1 MREPSKFTIM
11 KMIQVLKL
19 KNSNSSELSSK
30 LNYSAKKFQKI
41 SQSLMQVKD
50 LLNGKKDYMCG
61 VKQQT

>member
-50 LLNGKKDYMCG
+50 LLNEKKDYKS
-61 VKQQT
+61 V

>member
-1 MREPSKFTIM
+1 M